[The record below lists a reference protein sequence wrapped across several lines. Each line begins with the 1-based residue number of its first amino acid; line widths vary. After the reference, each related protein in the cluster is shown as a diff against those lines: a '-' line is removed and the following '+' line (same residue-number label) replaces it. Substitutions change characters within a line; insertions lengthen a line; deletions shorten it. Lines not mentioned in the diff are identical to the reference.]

1 MVVMK
6 SMTINSWK
14 MMQIRFIN
22 IGWLLLTGKLHD
34 NYVMRFDG
42 KPFDFGRKI
51 SLKTKESFPSITE
64 ESTLATSFFNDEEY
78 RDMALQWVQ
87 PNSYSKGTPN
97 MTAKRLRGW
106 VNYPLLTVVVQYHPQ
121 VPEQISTC
129 TPIHWLHVPWT
140 SAITSTQGKKL
151 SNITN
156 CIYVSLRSLSPPISI
171 LLPCSDEPDQAE
183 DTADKKKLVLLY
195 HDESTFHS
203 NHQFDLRAISCM

>member
-1 MVVMK
+1 MIALCSLAKALVSLQDNQIIVMVVMK

-129 TPIHWLHVPWT
+129 TPIHWLHVSHHKHT
-140 SAITSTQGKKL
+140 GEEVVQYHKL
-151 SNITN
+151 
-156 CIYVSLRSLSPPISI
+156 YLRKLEI
-171 LLPCSDEPDQAE
+171 L
-183 DTADKKKLVLLY
+183 
-195 HDESTFHS
+195 ESTHI
-203 NHQFDLRAISCM
+203 HPPPLQ